1 VAGKPKSTGGH
12 YPDGFTEKAID
23 RLIAE
28 VEREVVE
35 VPVATSALVDGS
47 AAERRRRRI
56 EHRILAAVVRSLP
69 SRRTVSELAGEA
81 A

>member
-1 VAGKPKSTGGH
+1 MAGKPKSTGGH
-12 YPDGFTEKAID
+12 YPDGLTDQAID
-23 RLIAE
+23 RLLAE

-56 EHRILAAVVRSLP
+56 EHRILTAVVRSLP
-69 SRRTVSELAGEA
+69 TRPAMSGAAGEA